1 MNCDYSLLS
10 LQFQVFH
17 LLTPLTFMEQEP
29 YRLFLAKEH
38 TYNTEN
44 IFMSYGAVLL
54 HAIGARCSKN
64 WANLLATPS

>member
-1 MNCDYSLLS
+1 MNCDYSLFS

-17 LLTPLTFMEQEP
+17 LLTPLALGEQVP

-38 TYNTEN
+38 TYNMEH

-64 WANLLATPS
+64 WANLLKTPS